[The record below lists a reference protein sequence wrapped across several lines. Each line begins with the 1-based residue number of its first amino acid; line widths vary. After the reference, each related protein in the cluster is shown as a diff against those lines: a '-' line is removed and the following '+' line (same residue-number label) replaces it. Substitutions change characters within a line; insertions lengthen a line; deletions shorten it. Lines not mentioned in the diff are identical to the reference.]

1 MIDALENILRR
12 PKTVFVIMILMLGL
26 GISAYI
32 TLPKESQPDVD
43 VPYLYVSVSQTG
55 VSPADAERLLARPLE
70 TELRNLDGL
79 KNITSTS
86 SNGHASI
93 FLEFDIN
100 FDKDQAVTDARE
112 KVDSAKNK
120 LPDDATEPTVNEI
133 SANGFATITVALFG
147 DVPER
152 TLLRVAQ
159 DLEEDLKG
167 ISTVRD
173 VNMAGNREEVLD
185 VIVDL
190 IKLESYNLTTNQ
202 LLDALARNNLVVPAG
217 TLDTGQGQ
225 FALEVPGLI
234 ENAIDVFNLPLKTD
248 GNTIVTFGDVA
259 TVKRT
264 FKDATNFTRV
274 NGEPAIILEV
284 NKRLGANII
293 DTSDYVRETVEKAK
307 AEWPKNIQASYML
320 DQAKFSKDMLGS
332 LQSAVLTAIALVMIV
347 TVAMLGIR
355 PALMVGLAIPT
366 SFMMAFFFL
375 QLIGMTVNMMIMFGL
390 VLTVGMLVDGAIVIV
405 EYADRKISEGID
417 RKEAFI
423 RAARLMFW
431 PIVSSTAT
439 TLAAFLPMLLW
450 PGIIGKFMSYL
461 PIMVI
466 ITLIASLITA
476 MVFLPVLGGV
486 LARKRVSEKEK
497 AAAQSLSVHG
507 NFDPKTVPGFTGGYV
522 RFLNAIIRR
531 PIIVVAVGLAS
542 IVGIFM
548 YYGENPTG
556 MEAFPNIEPEYATVA
571 VTGRGNYSPIEIR
584 DMLIEVEKEILKVE
598 GIEDV
603 VMNFGSTGAVTDT
616 PPDTIGNFQLEFKPF
631 RDRRFAKE
639 IFADIRAN
647 VADIS
652 GLGVELLEA
661 EEGPPVGKDIN
672 MRVVSI
678 THSDLPPT
686 VARIRDYIENEMGN
700 MIEVEDGRSLPGID
714 WKITVDREKA
724 ALFGIG
730 IRELSPY
737 VQLVTSGVTI
747 GSYRPDDA
755 KDELDIRVRLP
766 QEQRSFDALDSLR
779 IITNQGLVPVSNFI
793 DREAVQKVASISRR
807 NGQYT
812 MGVRANVEGTKEDGT
827 PITAAEK
834 VEQLKSWIAEQ
845 EWPSTVDFEFSGAD
859 EQTQETNTFMMQ
871 AGIGAMALMFL
882 ILLTQFNSFY
892 QVFITLSTV
901 VMSVAGVLL
910 GMLITGQAF
919 SAIMT
924 GVGIVSLA
932 GIVVNNSIVLIDT
945 YNRFLKEDGV
955 DPITASLMTASQRLR
970 PVLLTTITTVFGLIP
985 MAMGVSIDFFARE
998 IIIGDPSGA
1007 WWIQL
1012 ATAVISGLTFSTLL
1026 TLLIVPV
1033 LLCAP
1038 YIWKHQLIW
1047 LWGMLTY
1054 PFRAIFGRRKK
1065 AEEAKEA
1072 QELSEAEEPEV
1083 DTAAIAAENE
1093 ASIAAQAEEPSAP
1106 LAAEPANQNDAAA
1119 LADQP
1124 LVEEEK
1130 NGVTIVSR
1138 QRPEAAE

>member
-1 MIDALENILRR
+1 MIGALENILRR
-12 PKTVFVIMILMLGL
+12 PKTVVVIMLVMLLAGVT
-26 GISAYI
+26 AYI

-43 VPYLYVSVSQTG
+43 VPYLYVSISQSG
-55 VSPADAERLLARPLE
+55 VSPADAERLLARPME

-86 SNGHASI
+86 TNGHASV

-100 FDKDQAVTDARE
+100 FDKDQAMVDTRE
-112 KVDSAKNK
+112 KVDAAKSK
-120 LPDDATEPTVNEI
+120 LPDDANEPTIHEI

-147 DVPER
+147 DIPER
-152 TLLRVAQ
+152 TLVNIAQ
-159 DLEEDLKG
+159 ELEDDLKG

-190 IKLESYNLTTNQ
+190 LKLESYNLTTNQ
-202 LLDALARNNLVVPAG
+202 LFDALARNNLVVAAG
-217 TLDTGQGQ
+217 TLDTGQGK

-264 FKDATNFTRV
+264 FKDATNYTRV
-274 NGEPAIILEV
+274 NGQPAIILEV

-293 DTSDYVRETVEKAK
+293 DTSDFVRETVEKAK
-307 AEWPKNIQASYML
+307 VDWPQGVEASYML
-320 DQAKFSKDMLGS
+320 DQALFSKQMLGS

-355 PALMVGLAIPT
+355 PAIMVGIAIPT

-405 EYADRKISEGID
+405 EYADRKISEGME
-417 RKEAFI
+417 RREAFI
-423 RAARLMFW
+423 RAAKLMFW
-431 PIVSSTAT
+431 PVVSSTAT

-476 MVFLPVLGGV
+476 MIFLPVIGGLV
-486 LARKRVSEKEK
+486 ARRRVSEKEK
-497 AAAQSLSVHG
+497 KAAQSLSVH
-507 NFDPKTVPGFTGGYV
+507 NHFDPKEVPGFTGAYV
-522 RFLNAIIRR
+522 RFLNVIIRR
-531 PIIVVAVGLAS
+531 PLMVLIVGVAS

-548 YYGENPTG
+548 YYGQNPTG
-556 MEAFPNIEPEYATVA
+556 MEAFPSIEPEYATVA
-571 VTGRGNYSPIEIR
+571 VTGRGNYSPVEIR
-584 DMLIEVEKEILKVE
+584 DMLIEVEKEILKVD
-598 GIEDV
+598 GIEDI

-616 PPDTIGNFQLEFKPF
+616 PPDTIGNFQLEFTPF
-631 RDRRFAKE
+631 RDRRYAKE

-672 MRVVSI
+672 MRVVATSY
-678 THSDLPPT
+678 SDLTPT
-686 VARIRDYIENEMGN
+686 VAKIRDFVENELGN
-700 MIEVEDGRSLPGID
+700 TIEVEDGRSLPGID
-714 WKITVDREKA
+714 WNLTVNREKA

-730 IRELSPY
+730 VRELAPY

-747 GSYRPDDA
+747 GTYRPDDA
-755 KDELDIRVRLP
+755 QDELDIRVRLP
-766 QEQRSFDALDSLR
+766 QDQRSFDALDSLR

-793 DREAVQKVASISRR
+793 DRKAVPKVAAISRR
-807 NGQYT
+807 NGEYT
-812 MGVRANVEGTKEDGT
+812 MGVRANVDGVKEDGT

-834 VEQLKSWIAEQ
+834 VAELKSWIEAQ
-845 EWPSTVDFEFSGAD
+845 TWPKTVDFEFSGAD

-901 VMSVAGVLL
+901 IMSVAGVLL
-910 GMLITGQAF
+910 GMLITQQSF

-924 GVGIVSLA
+924 GVGVVSLA

-945 YNRFLKEDGV
+945 YNRFRKEDGV

-998 IIIGDPSGA
+998 IVFGDPSGA

-1026 TLLIVPV
+1026 TLLMVPV
-1033 LLCAP
+1033 MLSAP
-1038 YIWKHQLIW
+1038 YVWWNTLKW
-1047 LWGMLTY
+1047 LGGILSY
-1054 PFRAIFGRRKK
+1054 PFRAISARRTKSQ
-1065 AEEAKEA
+1065 EAKEA
-1072 QELSEAEEPEV
+1072 QTIEADDVAEDEKSDLPEEV
-1083 DTAAIAAENE
+1083 AAATET
-1093 ASIAAQAEEPSAP
+1093 EEEKPAKV
-1106 LAAEPANQNDAAA
+1106 AANQNESPVAAGE
-1119 LADQP
+1119 LI
-1124 LVEEEK
+1124 EEEK
-1130 NGVTIVSR
+1130 HGVTVVSR
-1138 QRPEAAE
+1138 PQPEAAE